1 MNISNEIH
9 PRCFNDRNS
18 INFFLPVVFTALL
31 FVISAMLLFFYLNH
45 YSIMADFASGT
56 VNCLIISCLINVGLL
71 SLLILSLYVRLNIF
85 QSCILMNIM
94 FATGF
99 LQFVLA
105 LVIYTTHVKRISNK
119 TLRKAIQYD
128 MIYLF
133 SSGLGL
139 SLFALYTVIICYY
152 TTDRFIV
159 V

>member
-18 INFFLPVVFTALL
+18 INFILPIMFTLSL
-31 FVISAMLLFFYLNH
+31 FVISAMLLSFYLNH
-45 YSIMADFASGT
+45 YSSVAIFAYGT
-56 VNCLIISCLINVGLL
+56 VNCLIICCLVNIGLL
-71 SLLILSLYVRLNIF
+71 SLLILSLYVKLNLF
-85 QSCILMNIM
+85 QSCVLMNIM

-119 TLRKAIQYD
+119 TLRKSIAYD

-139 SLFALYTVIICYY
+139 SIISLYTVIVCYY
-152 TTDRFIV
+152 TSDRFIV